1 MSGQEQLSVTRIIPL
16 ALSMTE
22 RLLLFGA
29 RAKPAPRAYIIL
41 IPIYGQPDLTDTGL
55 AVAVVSGVRRRAGVQ
70 AFTRL
75 IILIAVAA
83 PCLSLSTSICAQKR
97 SLLRF
102 EMRTSSFDTRI
113 FQPEKQKS
121 L

>member
-16 ALSMTE
+16 ALSITE

-55 AVAVVSGVRRRAGVQ
+55 AVAVAVVSGVRRRAGVQ

-83 PCLSLSTSICAQKR
+83 PCLSLSLPVYAPKR
-97 SLLRF
+97 
-102 EMRTSSFDTRI
+102 EASFD
-113 FQPEKQKS
+113 
-121 L
+121 

>member
-70 AFTRL
+70 AFTR
-75 IILIAVAA
+75 
-83 PCLSLSTSICAQKR
+83 
-97 SLLRF
+97 
-102 EMRTSSFDTRI
+102 
-113 FQPEKQKS
+113 
-121 L
+121 